1 MCNQTLQKAESRKNM
16 EYGSIEREIHIDASP
31 EVVFE
36 VISSPAHLQEWW
48 ADEADLEPAAPGAI
62 GELVWGDRATAQAHV
77 VPITVVDAEPPRLFS
92 FRWVYEGEVATATN
106 SLLVT
111 FELVPSGAGTV
122 VRLTETGF
130 REMGW
135 EAAVL
140 EEQYKEHC
148 VGWDTHL
155 PRLGEYLTQLVSTQ

>member
-1 MCNQTLQKAESRKNM
+1 M
-16 EYGSIEREIHIDASP
+16 EHGRIEREFRIDASP

-36 VISSPAHLQEWW
+36 VISSPVHIREWW
-48 ADEADLEPAAPGAI
+48 GAETDLEQAPGAT
-62 GELVWGDRATAQAHV
+62 GELVWGDPATGAAQA

-92 FRWVYEGEVATATN
+92 FRWVHPDGEVATAAN

-111 FELVPSGAGTV
+111 FELSPSGAGTV

-140 EEQYKEHC
+140 EEHYQQHI

-155 PRLGEYLTQLVSTQ
+155 AHLGEYLTQLVSTQ

>member
-1 MCNQTLQKAESRKNM
+1 M
-16 EYGSIEREIHIDASP
+16 EHGSIEREFRIDASP

-36 VISSPAHLQEWW
+36 VISSPVHIREWW
-48 ADEADLEPAAPGAI
+48 GAETDLERAPGAT
-62 GELVWGDRATAQAHV
+62 GELVWGDPATGAAQA

-92 FRWVYEGEVATATN
+92 FRWVHPDGEVATAAN

-111 FELVPSGAGTV
+111 FELSPSGAGTV

-140 EEQYKEHC
+140 EEHYQQHI

-155 PRLGEYLTQLVSTQ
+155 AHLGEYLTQLVSTQ